1 MKRNNYLIVSAMTL
15 FMAMAGL
22 CAKAQPRLF
31 VGPNEPLGRGVGIH
45 PGRVAWI
52 HSPGVASWDGQ
63 TGLWVEDRWNDQ
75 QKADAMVRE
84 AVVQLTG
91 ERSAKK
97 AWATLF
103 RHFNSTRGRGNRGYR
118 KGERI
123 AIKLNMNNALTHRDT
138 IELNSSPFVTL
149 ALVRS
154 LVRDGGVRE
163 ADIVV
168 CEPSRAITDSI
179 YNKCHR
185 EFPGVVFVDN
195 IGGDG
200 RQKCEYYREQIKYSA
215 PTGRLARGLA
225 KCIVDAD
232 YLINSALL
240 KTHKGPGV
248 TLTAKNWYGATDIN
262 LQWRKNAHNNFDQ
275 NRNGTPKYMT
285 FVDFMGHKDLGGKTL
300 LWLIDG
306 LYGCKNV
313 GGEPGPLWTM
323 DPFNGQWPCSLIGS
337 LDPVAIDMV
346 GIDLLT
352 NQFPD
357 MPDADYSDMYL
368 VEAAQAGNAPSGT
381 AYDPEGDGT
390 TLKSLGVAEHWNNAT
405 DRQYSRNLGREEGI
419 ELVYER
425 KK

>member
-1 MKRNNYLIVSAMTL
+1 MRQKNNIVIAAMTL
-15 FMAMAGL
+15 LMAFAATG
-22 CAKAQPRLF
+22 AEAQPRLF

-52 HSPGVASWDGQ
+52 HSPGVAAWDGQ
-63 TGLWVEDRWNDQ
+63 TGLWVENRWNDQ
-75 QKADAMVRE
+75 RKADAMVRE
-84 AVVQLTG
+84 AVTQLTG
-91 ERSAKK
+91 EKTARK
-97 AWATLF
+97 AWAALF
-103 RHFNSTRGRGNRGYR
+103 RNFNKTHGRGSRGYR
-118 KGERI
+118 EGEKI

-154 LVRDGGVRE
+154 LINDGGVRQ
-163 ADIVV
+163 ADITV

-179 YNKCHR
+179 YDKCHR

-200 RQKCEYYREQIKYSA
+200 RQKCDYYEEQIKYSA
-215 PTGRLARGLA
+215 DNGRLVRGLA

-275 NRNGTPKYMT
+275 NRDGTPKYMT

-323 DPFNGQWPCSLIGS
+323 EPFNGQWPCSLIGS

-352 NQFPD
+352 SQFPD

-368 VEAAQAGNAPSGT
+368 IEAAQAGNAPSGT

-405 DRQYSRNLGREEGI
+405 DRQYSRNLGKEEGI